1 MDTFVKEV
9 SNALYWS
16 MLAATT
22 VGPGTVVVASKIGA
36 DFDFELVWV
45 IYIASCVAFTL
56 QEGAARLTIVSGL
69 NLGESLR
76 YKYQNKA
83 VGFGKRP
90 RPSHNRYTRT
100 DTYVRCGNG
109 RYTQPL

>member
-22 VGPGTVVVASKIGA
+22 VGPGTVVVASNIGA

-76 YKYQNKA
+76 YKYQ
-83 VGFGKRP
+83 KR
-90 RPSHNRYTRT
+90 NY
-100 DTYVRCGNG
+100 
-109 RYTQPL
+109 Q